1 MAFTPDSPFPKSRG
15 HVIKSKDWNDAIT
28 EVQRL
33 DTAKVNKSG
42 DNVTGSLTIAGN
54 LGVGTT
60 GPQERLQVGN
70 GIAFH
75 DGGHKVIAFGWSP
88 STNRALQVGVPG
100 EIRWAPNGFM
110 SIGVD
115 TQSRQPGSAIAVGTA
130 LSVLAGNVGVGTP
143 NPADRLDVA
152 GNLRILTGSNPIRFT
167 SGWSGFPDP
176 VNNQAEISND
186 TGTYKTLMIIGN
198 KSGGLGRRVSVW
210 DRLEVNG
217 TLHTTANLGV
227 GTQSPTH
234 RFHVVAPDAVGLF
247 ESSGGTAYLRLSNN
261 EGLDNRVEITNRGG
275 GRLSLWTAGFGD
287 AFNIVRDGRV
297 GIRTA
302 APQVALHTV
311 GNRVRVDS
319 GNGRTLDM
327 RADGGALDLES
338 NGADLY
344 INNNNV
350 PVRIRNQQS
359 VSTQELKENIADF
372 SLREAR
378 EALEVLFPVS
388 FNWRDDEDKTRHI
401 GFIAEDAPRIA
412 RSTDAKG
419 IIPMHILAILSKV
432 VREQQRVIDFLERDS
447 SERRDGCE
455 ST

>member
-1 MAFTPDSPFPKSRG
+1 MVFTPDAPFPKTKG

-42 DNVTGSLTIAGN
+42 DSVTGSLTIAGN
-54 LGVGTT
+54 AGVGTT
-60 GPQERLQVGN
+60 SPQAKLHVAGGGVRWGN
-70 GIAFH
+70 NSELVTDQGGSLELGGNNSTAGAGTPYVDFH
-75 DGGHKVIAFGWSP
+75 FSGLTQDFNARIVNDA
-88 STNRALQVGVPG
+88 
-100 EIRWAPNGFM
+100 NG
-110 SIGVD
+110 
-115 TQSRQPGSAIAVGTA
+115 R
-130 LSVLAGNVGVGTP
+130 LSVLAPTLQASGNVGIGTP
-143 NPADRLDVA
+143 TPADRLDVA

-167 SGWSGFPDP
+167 SAWSGFPDP

-198 KSGGLGRRVSVW
+198 KSAGMGRRVSVW

-217 TLHTTANLGV
+217 TLQITASLGI

-234 RFHVVAPDAVGLF
+234 MFHVVAPDAVGLF
-247 ESSGGTAYLRLSNN
+247 ESSGGAAYLRLSNN
-261 EGLDNRVEITNRGG
+261 EGLNNRVEITNRGG

-287 AFNIVRDGRV
+287 AFNILRDGRV
-297 GIRTA
+297 GVRTA
-302 APQVALHTV
+302 SPQVALHTV
-311 GNRVRVDS
+311 GNRIRVDS

-359 VSTQELKENIADF
+359 VSSRELKENITDL
-372 SLREAR
+372 SIREAK
-378 EALEVLFPVS
+378 EALEDLVPVS
-388 FNWRDDEDKTRHI
+388 FTWKDDEEKTRHV
-401 GFIAEDAPRIA
+401 GFIAEDAPEIA

-432 VREQQRVIDFLERDS
+432 VRDQQRVISSMRERLLELGDA
-447 SERRDGCE
+447 
-455 ST
+455 

>member
-1 MAFTPDSPFPKSRG
+1 MAFTPDSPFPKTRG
-15 HVIKSKDWNDAIT
+15 HVIKSKDWNDTIT

-33 DTAKVNKSG
+33 DTVKVNKAG
-42 DNVTGSLTIAGN
+42 DGITGSLTVGGSV
-54 LGVGTT
+54 GVGTST
-60 GPQERLQVGN
+60 PQERLQVGT
-70 GIAFH
+70 GLAFH

-88 STNRALQVGVPG
+88 STGRVLQVGVPG
-100 EIRWAPNGFM
+100 EIRWAPGGSM
-110 SIGVD
+110 SLGMD
-115 TQSRQPGSAIAVGTA
+115 TQSRQAGGTPVIGTA
-130 LSVLAGNVGVGTP
+130 LSMQGGNVGIGTP
-143 NPADRLDVA
+143 TPADRLDVA
-152 GNLRILTGSNPIRFT
+152 GNLRVLTGSNPIRFT

-198 KSGGLGRRVSVW
+198 KSGGMGRRVSVW

-217 TLHTTANLGV
+217 TLYTTASLGV
-227 GTQSPTH
+227 GKQSPTH
-234 RFHVVAPDAVGLF
+234 MFHVLAPDAVGLF
-247 ESSGGTAYLRLSNN
+247 ESSGGQAYLRLSNN

-287 AFNIVRDGRV
+287 ALNILRDGRV
-297 GIRTA
+297 GIRTT

-311 GNRVRVDS
+311 GNRIRVDS
-319 GNGRTLDM
+319 ANGRTLDM

-359 VSTQELKENIADF
+359 VSSRELKENITDF
-372 SLREAR
+372 SIGEAR
-378 EALEVLFPVS
+378 EALENLTPVS
-388 FNWRDDEDKTRHI
+388 FTWRDDEAKTRHV
-401 GFIAEDAPRIA
+401 GFIAEDTPEIA

-432 VREQQRVIDFLERDS
+432 VGEQQRVIDLLVEGSRERKN
-447 SERRDGCE
+447 GCE
-455 ST
+455 SV